1 MRKISLIILLLCTV
15 QFSKGQEPQ
24 AKDFYVNLGKDIE
37 TLDSDSIILTTI
49 NYGCLGSKVNWSAKF
64 KMIDNMVRIDFY
76 SERPKDRTK
85 ILSELETVL
94 DTTFTVEKSVFK
106 KNFEAEI
113 TEIKSRPVLIE
124 ANFKISLNQGASI
137 KEFTFRRGEG
147 LYYLLR
153 FNKTWTTYFAKK

>member
-37 TLDSDSIILTTI
+37 TLDSASIILTTI

-64 KMIDNMVRIDFY
+64 KMIDNLVRIDFY
-76 SERPKDRTK
+76 SERPKDRTNL
-85 ILSELETVL
+85 LSELETVL
-94 DTTFTVEKSVFK
+94 DTTITVEKSVLK

-113 TEIKSRPVLIE
+113 TEIKSRPVWLE
-124 ANFKISLNQGASI
+124 ANFKISLNQGTSM